1 MRASRLLSILM
12 LLQLRGRMSAVALAA
27 ELGVTVR
34 TVYRDV
40 DQLSAAG
47 VPVYAERGRRG
58 GFALLAGYQ
67 TRLTGLSGA
76 ESELLGLMDIAS
88 AAEALGF
95 DRQPEEVRQ
104 KILASLPHAQGS
116 TAARI
121 AARFHLDPVPWYGR
135 RPTPDV
141 LRALAA
147 AVWTDREIEIEYESW
162 KGLVMRR
169 LTPLG
174 LVMKAGDWYCVA
186 AAQGDARTYNVA
198 SIRSLAIGEPD
209 PRRLANFDLARHWAQ
224 RVEAFEQSLLT
235 RTAGVRISTA
245 GMRLLRDQQP
255 SAWQHAQAQA
265 SGPDA
270 AGWITTELR
279 IESGAQGVR
288 EILRLGAEIEVIE
301 PDELRQAVSAEAARL
316 LLRYRPEPLQR
327 TN

>member
-27 ELGVTVR
+27 ELDVTVR

-47 VPVYAERGRRG
+47 VPVYAERGRHG

-88 AAEALGF
+88 AADALGF

-121 AARFHLDPVPWYGR
+121 AARFHLDPIPWYGR
-135 RPTPDV
+135 RPTPDL

-147 AVWTDREIEIEYESW
+147 AVWTDREIDIEYESW
-162 KGLVMRR
+162 KGLVQRR
-169 LTPLG
+169 LAPLG
-174 LVMKAGDWYCVA
+174 LVLKAGDWYCVA
-186 AAQGDARTYNVA
+186 AVGGNPRTYRVA
-198 SIRSLAIGEPD
+198 AIRSLKIGEAD
-209 PRRLANFDLARHWAQ
+209 ARRPVNFDLPHYWTQ
-224 RVEAFEQSLLT
+224 RVGDFEQSLLS
-235 RTAGVRISTA
+235 RAASVRISA
-245 GMRLLRDQQP
+245 EGMRLLRDTQP
-255 SAWQHAQAQA
+255 IAWQHAQAQA
-265 SGPDA
+265 TAPDA
-270 AGWITTELR
+270 AGWVHTELR
-279 IESGAQGVR
+279 MESGAQGVR

-301 PDELRQAVSAEAARL
+301 PAELRQAVIAETRRVL
-316 LLRYRPEPLQR
+316 IRYTCEDTPKR
-327 TN
+327 